1 MTYAKSSSTETTVNS
16 QNSSSIGAQ
25 KQTNI
30 DKGQENAEIS
40 NSNTKM
46 KDTPTDQEKSSTQ
59 NNNTTG
65 MYILSYRIII

>member
-1 MTYAKSSSTETTVNS
+1 MNS
-16 QNSSSIGAQ
+16 QNSSTIGAQ

-46 KDTPTDQEKSSTQ
+46 KDTPTDQEKSSTL

-65 MYILSYRIII
+65 M